1 MSSIVSRMQ
10 AAFAHRTVALAVA
23 AVALAAG
30 AGCVAEYQR
39 TDVDAVVESPLGGT
53 VNYAAVTVP
62 EGMIVKAHI
71 APFNDDG
78 NHEAGARDALATAE
92 ELRQAAKLVDRAY
105 DRLACVLS
113 SEDATVMDVSQAV
126 GDKDYAFY
134 GLKAGTTRIN
144 VRAGDSVVMVLDAIV
159 TPQPPTTP

>member
-78 NHEAGARDALATAE
+78 NPLT
-92 ELRQAAKLVDRAY
+92 
-105 DRLACVLS
+105 CVLS